1 MNAIITNSITD
12 GLLSLLV
19 AYISVAALIQR
30 IQGNERF
37 TRLIVT
43 FFFTML
49 FLSVCASIAHY
60 TTNQISSRLSTMLW
74 LAISYGTVYLNY
86 CLIYS
91 LRVPEFIR
99 MLVVLIALLFS
110 FFFSF
115 SMSFIFIALSFIFIY
130 ILAYAYSE
138 GLAKIGFL
146 AVILSNVIWVIV
158 RKGINYELGYPLP
171 PEFRYDND
179 VYHLLIMISVFII
192 YRSIQ
197 IGDWRYPK

>member
-19 AYISVAALIQR
+19 AYISIAALIQR
-30 IQGNERF
+30 VQGNERF
-37 TRLIVT
+37 TRFIVT

-60 TTNQISSRLSTMLW
+60 TTNQIPSRFSTMLW

-99 MLVVLIALLFS
+99 MFVVLVALLFS

-115 SMSFIFIALSFIFIY
+115 TLSFIYIAISFIFIY
-130 ILAYAYSE
+130 ILAFSYSK

-146 AVILSNVIWVIV
+146 AVILSNIVWIVV

-171 PEFRYDND
+171 SEFRYDND

-192 YRSIQ
+192 YRSIK
-197 IGDWRYPK
+197 IGDWHYPK